1 MKKMMICIIS
11 CLAIF
16 TQLVLA
22 EETQKPDA
30 GTQQKAASDAKSA
43 DKTKQA
49 DAGKKSPP
57 STKNK
62 TVKTKTDSKPK
73 STWDKFTDS
82 VKHGKKSDCTPE
94 QKHLTQCK

>member
-11 CLAIF
+11 CLAISA
-16 TQLVLA
+16 QPVLA
-22 EETQKPDA
+22 TETQKSDA
-30 GTQQKAASDAKSA
+30 GTQQKTAGDTKSA
-43 DKTKQA
+43 DKTKPA

-62 TVKTKTDSKPK
+62 TAKNKTDSKTK
-73 STWDKFTDS
+73 STWNKFTDS